1 MKKILIDTDV
11 LINYSFGFNK
21 KLNELIKKQNNNELQ
36 LYTNPIIIAEFLNNK
51 KLDKKKDLIHTEEFL
66 DEFNSVII
74 TKETARIV
82 GGLLRKQT
90 IPFLAD
96 AFIAASCLQ
105 FNLQLYTNNKKA
117 SVSWASRYST
127 GLQANPESG
136 KQ

>member
-105 FNLQLYTNNKKA
+105 FNLQLYTNNKKDFRKVRKLKLF
-117 SVSWASRYST
+117 SF
-127 GLQANPESG
+127 
-136 KQ
+136 

>member
-21 KLNELIKKQNNNELQ
+21 KVNELIKKQNNNELQ

-105 FNLQLYTNNKKA
+105 FNLQLYTNNKKDFRMVKKLKIFFFYF
-117 SVSWASRYST
+117 S
-127 GLQANPESG
+127 
-136 KQ
+136 

>member
-105 FNLQLYTNNKKA
+105 FNLQLYTNNKKDFRKVKKLKLF
-117 SVSWASRYST
+117 SF
-127 GLQANPESG
+127 
-136 KQ
+136 

>member
-105 FNLQLYTNNKKA
+105 FNLQLYTNNKKDFRKLKKLKLF
-117 SVSWASRYST
+117 SF
-127 GLQANPESG
+127 
-136 KQ
+136 

>member
-36 LYTNPIIIAEFLNNK
+36 LFTNPIIIAEFLNNK

-105 FNLQLYTNNKKA
+105 FNLQLYTNNKKDFRKVKKLKLF
-117 SVSWASRYST
+117 SF
-127 GLQANPESG
+127 
-136 KQ
+136 